1 MAKNKKGP
9 KKSISL
15 TREVKKIFEANP
27 DYTYNYKQIS
37 SLLGIRDLSARK
49 LIVGILEDL
58 TDQEMLIQI
67 SRGKYQMKGG
77 CYSLLGALTVYFKR
91 RRIFHF

>member
-49 LIVGILEDL
+49 LIVCILEDL
-58 TDQEMLIQI
+58 TEQEMLIQI

-77 CYSLLGALTVYFKR
+77 YSLLGAFTVYFKR